1 MFKQLTIGL
10 LFAISQ
16 WNLQS
21 ASINVIRYTVVID
34 DQQLPHTVTSIN
46 WLVLEIGT
54 ITDGLLLR
62 KYLNLTHFTP
72 GFFFGRFKFEF
83 FVWKWNDSESVPLML
98 CGFFSFCFL
107 PKSIVKNDLWSIA
120 DLTSLRVKLRIRPW
134 RCLTLKL
141 RVANILWY
149 LLFRMKR

>member
-62 KYLNLTHFTP
+62 TYLNLTHFTP
-72 GFFFGRFKFEF
+72 GLVFLDDLNLNFLSENETIRNPFLWCCVVFSLFVFSPNPLWRTIYEVLQIWHPWGWSWEF
-83 FVWKWNDSESVPLML
+83 VP
-98 CGFFSFCFL
+98 GA
-107 PKSIVKNDLWSIA
+107 V
-120 DLTSLRVKLRIRPW
+120 
-134 RCLTLKL
+134 
-141 RVANILWY
+141 
-149 LLFRMKR
+149 